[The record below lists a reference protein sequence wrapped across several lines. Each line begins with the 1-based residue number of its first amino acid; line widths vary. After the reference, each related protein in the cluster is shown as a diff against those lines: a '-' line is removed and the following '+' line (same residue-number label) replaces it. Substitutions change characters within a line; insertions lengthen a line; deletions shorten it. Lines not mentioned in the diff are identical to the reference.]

1 MSNATSTD
9 GAPRRDPNRNPAPW
23 ITDSFRANGMGPNV
37 GAGLQELLLSLLTP
51 PMGVHGDAVYSQ
63 EALDRIITSLMEANP
78 QSNAAPPATQAA
90 IDRLEKKKVDD
101 KMLGA
106 EGKAECTICIDDLN
120 KGDEVTVLPC
130 SHWFHGECVT
140 LWLKEHNTCPI
151 CRAPIEQREGQGSA
165 SQQRSPQQRF
175 MPQPQVQFPSS
186 PPDPFYTRPSPEPAL
201 RFIHSTQRAVQDPNT
216 PWARE
221 RERRRRE
228 AAATAGL
235 PRRNSLSPA
244 SRRRSLF
251 GDQAM
256 SFRPRSPSSSRD
268 QDAGVSHYDRDY
280 FGSGAGNSSNSRDNR
295 ERNNQNTQSSGH
307 GPLSWLRDHL
317 GRGSGNASDRDRRR

>member
-1 MSNATSTD
+1 M
-9 GAPRRDPNRNPAPW
+9 GANL
-23 ITDSFRANGMGPNV
+23 GP
-37 GAGLQELLLSLLTP
+37 GLQDLLISLLNP
-51 PMGVHGDAVYSQ
+51 PTGVHGDAVYSQ

-151 CRAPIEQREGQGSA
+151 CRAPIEQRESRGSA
-165 SQQRSPQQRF
+165 SQQRTPLQRF
-175 MPQPQVQFPSS
+175 APQPQAQFPSS
-186 PPDPFYTRPSPEPAL
+186 PPDPFYTRPSPEPTL
-201 RFIHSTQRAVQDPNT
+201 RFIQSTQRAVQDSNT

-221 RERRRRE
+221 RRRRE
-228 AAATAGL
+228 SAASSGL

-244 SRRRSLF
+244 SRRRQLY
-251 GDQAM
+251 GDLPM
-256 SFRPRSPSSSRD
+256 DSRTRSPSSSRD
-268 QDAGVSHYDRDY
+268 QDAGVSYYDRDY
-280 FGSGAGNSSNSRDNR
+280 FGVGTGSGSSTRDNR
-295 ERNNQNTQSSGH
+295 ERNNQTTQSSGH

-317 GRGSGNASDRDRRR
+317 GRGSGNTSDRDRRR